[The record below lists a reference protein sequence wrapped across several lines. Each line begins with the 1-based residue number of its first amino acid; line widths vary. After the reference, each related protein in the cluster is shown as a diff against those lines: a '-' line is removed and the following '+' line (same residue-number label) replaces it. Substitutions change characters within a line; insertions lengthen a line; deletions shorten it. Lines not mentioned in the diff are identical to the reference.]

1 MVAQIER
8 GEGGMA
14 KALKAFIVEDEAITA
29 MYLKRYLSERGY
41 DVLKPA
47 ATGEDAALRIPAE
60 GPDLVLMD
68 IRLGGPMDG
77 VDTAKAILDQGDVN
91 IVFMTGYESEDVRAR
106 TLEVRNIG
114 FLSKP
119 FTRIS
124 LDAVIPDADGE
135 TRV

>member
-1 MVAQIER
+1 
-8 GEGGMA
+8 MA

-41 DVLKPA
+41 VVLKPA
-47 ATGEDAALRIPAE
+47 ATGEDAAQRIPVE

-77 VDTAKAILDQGDVN
+77 VDTAKAILDQGNVN

-119 FTRIS
+119 FTRLS

-135 TRV
+135 TQL